1 MINLGEY
8 LHDHPIVSRTDDE
21 KQAVV
26 NRLKRIEGQVR
37 GIQKMIEEDRYCA
50 DILVQISAINAALK
64 KVGFTVAERHT
75 KHCVSHAVKAGEG
88 DAAIDELMGILKQFS
103 K

>member
-1 MINLGEY
+1 MGQF
-8 LHDHPIVSRTDDE
+8 LHEHPVTPRTDAE
-21 KQAVV
+21 KTAVI

-37 GIQKMIEEDRYCA
+37 GIQKMVESDRYCI

-64 KVGFTVAERHT
+64 KVGLSVGERHM
-75 KHCVSHAVKAGEG
+75 KHCVSDAVKTGEG
-88 DAAIDELMGILKQFS
+88 DAAIDELIDVMKHFS